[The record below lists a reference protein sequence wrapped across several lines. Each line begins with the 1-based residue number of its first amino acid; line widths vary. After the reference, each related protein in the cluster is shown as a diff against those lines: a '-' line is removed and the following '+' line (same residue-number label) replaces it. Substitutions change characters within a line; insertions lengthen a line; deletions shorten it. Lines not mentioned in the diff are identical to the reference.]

1 VGFQKND
8 FQHLGAVNSKIGFIM
23 RIADI
28 IPKHKMAKPFCVFKT
43 LTGFG
48 F

>member
-1 VGFQKND
+1 MLKRRKIASIFSSFGF
-8 FQHLGAVNSKIGFIM
+8 FYIWLF
-23 RIADI
+23 